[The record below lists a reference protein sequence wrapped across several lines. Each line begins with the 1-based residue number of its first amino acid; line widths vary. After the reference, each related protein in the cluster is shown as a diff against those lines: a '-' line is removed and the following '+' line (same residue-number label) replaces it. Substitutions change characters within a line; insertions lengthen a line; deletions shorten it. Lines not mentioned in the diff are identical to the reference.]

1 MTPQKFEKVFLFRT
15 GEILNFQYLLKSFYI
30 INTHKEWEQL
40 EFHYQN
46 KYERIFFFFYIQ
58 VDWWS

>member
-46 KYERIFFFFYIQ
+46 KY
-58 VDWWS
+58 